1 MRRKQACSG
10 LIAAMVVVA
19 VATGCGLIGQ
29 ETAVEAVRL
38 PGAGGRVEA
47 VVIEASAGATT
58 TYSYRVHLVAAGA
71 AATGDPVVTVVG
83 GQRSP
88 VAYGVDLVW
97 TGADA
102 ITVSYWQADSV
113 SPSERALGVRIGADH
128 VTVTMAAGIE
138 NRSAPPGMMAS
149 PP

>member
-1 MRRKQACSG
+1 MRRKQARTC
-10 LIAAMVVVA
+10 LIVAMVVVA
-19 VATGCGLIGQ
+19 VATGCGLVGQ

-38 PGAGGRVEA
+38 SGVGGRVDA

-58 TYSYRVHLVAAGA
+58 TYSYRVYLVAAGT

-88 VAYGVDLVW
+88 VAYGVDLEW

-113 SPSERALGVRIGADH
+113 SPSRRALDVRIGGDH
-128 VTVTMAAGIE
+128 VAVTVVAGIE

-149 PP
+149 PS